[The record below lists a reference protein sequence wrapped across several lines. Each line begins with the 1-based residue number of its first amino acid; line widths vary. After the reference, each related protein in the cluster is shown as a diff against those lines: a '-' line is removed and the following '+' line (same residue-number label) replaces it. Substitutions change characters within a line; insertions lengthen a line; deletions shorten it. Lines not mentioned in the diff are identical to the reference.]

1 MVVKGASSM
10 QEGNVGDTVFY
21 RLKLSDLPVNPERV
35 WKGKIES
42 VCSSFVL
49 VSSLDEGYE
58 GLREAVWPSQ
68 IVKIEMTFLRRCQD
82 EVI

>member
-1 MVVKGASSM
+1 MVVKGASLM

-21 RLKLSDLPVNPERV
+21 KLKLSDLPKNPERV

-42 VCSSFVL
+42 VSSGFVL

-58 GLREAVWPSQ
+58 GLREAVWPAQ
-68 IVKIEMTFLRRCQD
+68 IVKIERNVHD

>member
-1 MVVKGASSM
+1 MKAEILMS
-10 QEGNVGDTVFY
+10 VGDIIFY
-21 RLKLSDLPVNPERV
+21 KLRLSDLPINQERV

-42 VCSSFVL
+42 VYSSFVL

-68 IVKIEMTFLRRCQD
+68 VIKIESGL
-82 EVI
+82 

>member
-1 MVVKGASSM
+1 MKAEINAS
-10 QEGNVGDTVFY
+10 VGDIIFY
-21 RLKLSDLPVNPERV
+21 KLRLSDLPINPERV

-42 VCSSFVL
+42 VYSSFVL

-68 IVKIEMTFLRRCQD
+68 IVKVERKSHVEDFKT
-82 EVI
+82 

>member
-1 MVVKGASSM
+1 MKAEILMS
-10 QEGNVGDTVFY
+10 VGDIIFY
-21 RLKLSDLPVNPERV
+21 KLRLSDLPINQERV

-42 VCSSFVL
+42 VYSSFVL

-68 IVKIEMTFLRRCQD
+68 VIKIERNVHAESFK
-82 EVI
+82 V

>member
-1 MVVKGASSM
+1 MKAEILMS
-10 QEGNVGDTVFY
+10 VGDIIFY
-21 RLKLSDLPVNPERV
+21 KLRLSDLPINQERV

-42 VCSSFVL
+42 VYSSFVL

-68 IVKIEMTFLRRCQD
+68 VVKIERNVHAESFK
-82 EVI
+82 I

>member
-1 MVVKGASSM
+1 MKAEINAS
-10 QEGNVGDTVFY
+10 VGDTVFY
-21 RLKLSDLPVNPERV
+21 RLKLSDLPINPERV

-42 VCSSFVL
+42 VYSKVGMCFVL

-68 IVKIEMTFLRRCQD
+68 VVKIERNAHVESFK
-82 EVI
+82 V

>member
-1 MVVKGASSM
+1 MKAEINAS
-10 QEGNVGDTVFY
+10 VGDIIFY
-21 RLKLSDLPVNPERV
+21 KLRLSDLPINPERV
-35 WKGKIES
+35 WKGKIEG
-42 VCSSFVL
+42 VYSSFVL

>member
-1 MVVKGASSM
+1 MKAEILMS
-10 QEGNVGDTVFY
+10 VGDIIFY
-21 RLKLSDLPVNPERV
+21 KLRLSDLPINQERV

-42 VCSSFVL
+42 VYSSFVL

-68 IVKIEMTFLRRCQD
+68 
-82 EVI
+82 VITAVYGKNEPIS

>member
-1 MVVKGASSM
+1 MKAEINAS
-10 QEGNVGDTVFY
+10 VGDIIFY
-21 RLKLSDLPVNPERV
+21 KLKLSDLPINPERV
-35 WKGKIES
+35 WKGKIEG

-68 IVKIEMTFLRRCQD
+68 VIKIESGL
-82 EVI
+82 